1 MTYETITVEREDRV
15 VRLTLNRPDKLNA
28 INAQMESE
36 LSQVIPELDRD
47 DEIGAV
53 VVTGAGRA
61 FCAGGDVSQLPGNVS
76 KQDQGSPNV
85 DDIRRGFRGAQSV
98 VLGLQR
104 MQKPVI
110 GMMNGVAAGAGFD
123 MACACDIR
131 IGTPKSRFMSAFVR
145 VGLFPGWGGLWLY
158 AKVLGVPKA
167 AELLFTGDF
176 LEAEEAHRLGML
188 NKLVAEEELEEVTM
202 EMARKIA
209 DGPPISLRLSKLML
223 YKCLEMDLET
233 AMQMSAALETIT
245 LTSEDHREGVA
256 AFREKR
262 KAAYE
267 GT

>member
-1 MTYETITVEREDRV
+1 MTYESILVERDGRV
-15 VRLTLNRPDKLNA
+15 AKLILNRPEKLNA
-28 INAQMESE
+28 INGKMESE
-36 LSQVIPELDRD
+36 LCQVIPELDQD

-61 FCAGGDVSQLPGNVS
+61 FCAGGDVSEMPGS
-76 KQDQGSPNV
+76 GSRKSLGSRNV
-85 DDIRRGFRGAQSV
+85 DNIRRGFRGAQTV

-131 IGTPKSRFMSAFVR
+131 IGTPKSRFVSAFVR

-209 DGPPISLRLSKLML
+209 DGPPISIRLSKLML

-245 LTSEDHREGVA
+245 LTSADHSEGVS

-262 KAAYE
+262 KASYGGE
-267 GT
+267 

>member
-1 MTYETITVEREDRV
+1 MTYETITVEREGRV
-15 VRLTLNRPDKLNA
+15 ARLTLNRPDKLNA

-76 KQDQGSPNV
+76 KQDQGPPNV

>member
-1 MTYETITVEREDRV
+1 MTYESITVEREGRV
-15 VRLTLNRPDKLNA
+15 ARVTLNRPEKLNA

-36 LSQVIPELDRD
+36 LTEVIPQLDQD
-47 DEIGAV
+47 DEVGAV

-61 FCAGGDVSQLPGNVS
+61 FCAGGDVSQMPGSAS
-76 KQDQGSPNV
+76 KQDQRSRNV
-85 DDIRRGFRGAQSV
+85 DDIRRGFKGAQSV

-131 IGTPKSRFMSAFVR
+131 IGTPKSRFVSAFVR

-245 LTSEDHREGVA
+245 LTSEDHREGIS
-256 AFREKR
+256 AFRDKR